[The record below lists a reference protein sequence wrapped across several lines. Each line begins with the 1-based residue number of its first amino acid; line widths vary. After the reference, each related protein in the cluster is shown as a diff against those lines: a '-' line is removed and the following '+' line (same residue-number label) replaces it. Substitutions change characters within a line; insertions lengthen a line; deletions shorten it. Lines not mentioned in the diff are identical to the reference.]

1 MGAVIDTLTGRSID
15 TGNLDAASA
24 MSYATALDAY
34 KRGQDPKR
42 MNIAS
47 IANLLSSTVEGGT
60 MPAPVE
66 PRMQNVNGGAVV
78 GLGLRGTQLVLDQQ
92 SQANKLAREDYRQGQ
107 ALAQQQRETAARQE
121 LARQEMQQRALS
133 DAQRHKET
141 LDYHDLVLKN
151 AERQA
156 ALDETKAVQDA
167 ERLNRPDVRVTN
179 DGYIIRTNPDG
190 TVETTVDQT
199 IRNGLLADE
208 ARQAA
213 RHGGGGGS
221 GGTSSQGFYEVLG
234 PNGESTGQYR
244 QKGSTALYIWDGK
257 GFVSQSASGS
267 RRSAATPDVR
277 MKLKDKAIE
286 LEDKAAGLFKDP
298 QDPTDTVAKAEVDA
312 KRKTWI
318 NGHLAHYENILLG
331 DVPEMPEDTGYFNS
345 APRLRTNAFTATPE
359 QAAVQTTPDA
369 PPARPDL
376 STAESTIASGTG
388 PERPPQKSAID
399 ALIAGE
405 EVQVQPKKA
414 APYVTPAD
422 AKEISP
428 TIPPGYKLQYNS
440 KTKETRLVPMTEQDK
455 PNAER

>member
-1 MGAVIDTLTGRSID
+1 MAFFQDPVLGGVSAPDDATPEELESALAPVRQQAQQRSMLMQGVGSLGRMVGDTFSNTPRPYVPSVAAAIGMGANYQAFNKGQQENTNREIAVQQQRVENRQAKQS
-15 TGNLDAASA
+15 
-24 MSYATALDAY
+24 MSL
-34 KRGQDPKR
+34 
-42 MNIAS
+42 
-47 IANLLSSTVEGGT
+47 VE
-60 MPAPVE
+60 
-66 PRMQNVNGGAVV
+66 RQ
-78 GLGLRGTQLVLDQQ
+78 QLQQ
-92 SQANKLAREDYRQGQ
+92 
-107 ALAQQQRETAARQE
+107 AQQQAAEQADR
-121 LARQEMQQRALS
+121 LS
-133 DAQRHKET
+133 YQKQ
-141 LDYHDLVLKN
+141 VLKN
-151 AERQA
+151 QEDDHDIAERRA
-156 ALDETKAVQDA
+156 TLDEKRAVQDA
-167 ERLNRPDVRVTN
+167 ERLKRPDVRVTN

-221 GGTSSQGFYEVLG
+221 GGTSSQGFYEVPG

-244 QKGSTALYIWDGK
+244 QKGSTALYTWDGK

-267 RRSAATPDVR
+267 RRAGASADVR
-277 MKLKDKAIE
+277 LKLKDKAIE

-318 NGHLAHYENILLG
+318 NGHLAGYENILLG

-359 QAAVQTTPDA
+359 QAATQTTPDA

-376 STAESTIASGTG
+376 STAESTIASGAG

-405 EVQVQPKKA
+405 DVAVQPRRA

-422 AKEISP
+422 AKEIQP
-428 TIPPGYKLQYNS
+428 TIPPGYKFQYNRV
-440 KTKETRLVPMTEQDK
+440 TGGQRLVPMTEQDK